1 MPENAG
7 LMGFPVSK
15 ACLRYS
21 IIIIQHLNENVYI
34 FIIIFQIILL
44 LPIEGKCA
52 VQRQAA
58 APPDGM

>member
-7 LMGFPVSK
+7 LMGFPKSK

-34 FIIIFQIILL
+34 IIIIFQIICL
-44 LPIEGKCA
+44 LPIEGKYA
-52 VQRQAA
+52 VRYQVSV
-58 APPDGM
+58 PPDGR